1 MIESIVITF
10 IRGVYKVDGT
20 AAANEM
26 PEGTQII
33 YGDFSEGGTYYSC
46 SYRPDVVYAEYGDVK
61 RRLQI
66 IVPHRAGYKFPL
78 VVFVQGSA
86 WRKQDLYAA
95 IPNLSHIAAKGYVI
109 ASVEIRDTDISR
121 FPAAIEDVKCAIR
134 FMRKHAEEYGIDPNR
149 VAVWGDSSGGHLS
162 LMTGLTIG
170 EYDNGLYSEQADEVS
185 AVIDYYGVT
194 DLLTLGKYND
204 ILDHDAADS
213 PEGLFIGGKVK
224 DHVNLARKAS
234 PIHQDLGKRLP
245 PFLIIHGDSD
255 NIVHVNQSIE
265 MYKALKEH
273 GQKVIFYKVIGADHG
288 IGIWNPQVLDIT
300 VKFLSANLNRPC
312 IDKPPFQ
319 HSME

>member
-1 MIESIVITF
+1 MD
-10 IRGVYKVDGT
+10 RT

-33 YGDFSEGGTYYSC
+33 FGEFSEAGAYYSC
-46 SYRPDVVYAEYGDVK
+46 SYRPDVVYAQYGDVA

-66 IVPHRAGYKFPL
+66 IVPHRAGYRFPL

-86 WRKQDLYAA
+86 WRQQDLYAA
-95 IPNLSHIAAKGYVI
+95 IPNLSQIAAKGYVI
-109 ASVEIRDTDISR
+109 ASVEIRDTDIAQ

-134 FMRKHAEEYGIDPNR
+134 YMRKHAEEYGIDPNR
-149 VAVWGDSSGGHLS
+149 VAVWGDSSGGHLA

-170 EYDNGLYSEQADEVS
+170 EYDNRLYSEQTDEVS
-185 AVIDYYGVT
+185 AVIDYYGVS

-213 PEGLFIGGKVK
+213 PEGLLIGGKVQ
-224 DHVNLARKAS
+224 DHMELAKKAS
-234 PIHQDLGKRLP
+234 PFHQDLDKKLP

-255 NIVHVNQSIE
+255 AIVHVNQSIE

-273 GQKVIFYKVIGADHG
+273 GQKVFFYKVVGADHG
-288 IGIWNPQVLDIT
+288 TGIWNPQVLDIT
-300 VKFLSANLNRPC
+300 ERFLSANLKRPC
-312 IDKPPFQ
+312 VEKPPFQ
-319 HSME
+319 HAVE